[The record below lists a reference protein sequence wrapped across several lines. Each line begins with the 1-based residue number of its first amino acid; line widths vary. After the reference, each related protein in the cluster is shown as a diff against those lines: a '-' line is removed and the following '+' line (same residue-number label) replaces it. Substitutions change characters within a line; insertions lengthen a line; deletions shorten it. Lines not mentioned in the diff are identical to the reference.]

1 MQQPIVS
8 LDFSLP
14 STLISSQQMR
24 QQQASERVLLDLLNA
39 LLLEDTFNLT
49 SQGEIVPSVGM
60 DLVSAIDLQP
70 GEHLFRFWLEPEKR
84 YLLFAVTASVWRS
97 HQSRLPVVLVDG
109 ANGNWLTKNLSA
121 VEVITEL
128 ANASRQTNEI
138 PNLEGFLAE
147 LGKAL
152 EQTVLS
158 LEAISSTIDPLC
170 VDCSNFI
177 ALEQLASWRDRPFHP
192 TARAKVGWDEAA
204 YRRYSPEFNQTLGL
218 AWVAVRRDYIMCS
231 PAADKSVAELILNQ
245 QERAA
250 LATALQQAG
259 IAEADYVPLPVH
271 PWQQQQ
277 ILPQEFAAEIQ
288 TGICV
293 PLQLQTGAYLPTS
306 SLRSLAP
313 VKGGEHVKL
322 PISIYSL
329 GALRLLPTRYL
340 INGEKGQNLLQQVI
354 EKQPSLEQR
363 VYLCDETKWW
373 SFCQPD
379 GDLFDDKP
387 GHLGCLLRQYPSSLL
402 ADSEVNLIPMSAL
415 AVHLPDQ
422 KAHLF
427 SQWLNSQTDR
437 ESLQTAVLDL
447 FAQISR
453 EAIVTGLTFLRYG
466 IMPELHGQNVVLVM
480 RDRHITGLVLRDH
493 DTVRIHLPWMQQ
505 VGIKNPQYLLKENTP
520 NTLVNGTPEE
530 LLAYF
535 QTLVLQ
541 VNLAAIID
549 ALSQVYNIDETEFW
563 HVIESNL
570 KQAIAS
576 IDFTQSQ
583 KSIVEQALFVDSHW
597 PFKQI
602 INPLLKRQGTG
613 GGGMPSARGKIMNPL
628 HNLERRR

>member
-1 MQQPIVS
+1 
-8 LDFSLP
+8 
-14 STLISSQQMR
+14 
-24 QQQASERVLLDLLNA
+24 
-39 LLLEDTFNLT
+39 
-49 SQGEIVPSVGM
+49 
-60 DLVSAIDLQP
+60 
-70 GEHLFRFWLEPEKR
+70 
-84 YLLFAVTASVWRS
+84 
-97 HQSRLPVVLVDG
+97 
-109 ANGNWLTKNLSA
+109 
-121 VEVITEL
+121 
-128 ANASRQTNEI
+128 
-138 PNLEGFLAE
+138 
-147 LGKAL
+147 
-152 EQTVLS
+152 
-158 LEAISSTIDPLC
+158 
-170 VDCSNFI
+170 
-177 ALEQLASWRDRPFHP
+177 
-192 TARAKVGWDEAA
+192 
-204 YRRYSPEFNQTLGL
+204 
-218 AWVAVRRDYIMCS
+218 MCS
-231 PAADKSVAELILNQ
+231 QAADKFVAELILNQ
-245 QERAA
+245 QERAE
-250 LATALQQAG
+250 LATALQEAG
-259 IAEADYVPLPVH
+259 IASADYVPLPVH

-313 VKGGEHVKL
+313 VKGGDHVKL

-402 ADSEVNLIPMSAL
+402 ADSQVNLIPMSAL
-415 AVHLPDQ
+415 AVHLPE
-422 KAHLF
+422 KKGHLF
-427 SQWLNSQTDR
+427 SQWLNSQADR
-437 ESLQTAVLDL
+437 ESLQTAVLNL
-447 FAQISR
+447 FAQISQ
-453 EAIVTGLTFLRYG
+453 ELILTGLTFLRYG

-505 VGIKNPQYLLKENTP
+505 VGIKNPHYLLKENTP

-541 VNLAAIID
+541 VNFAAIID

-563 HVIESNL
+563 RVIDSNL

-576 IDFTQSQ
+576 IDFTRSQ
-583 KSIVEQALFVDSHW
+583 KSVVEQALFVDIHW

-613 GGGMPSARGKIMNPL
+613 GGGMPSAMGKIINPL
-628 HNLERRR
+628 QNLERRR